1 MTTQFKFRIAGLFA
15 AMFIMVSA
23 FAQPSTV
30 KNLQPALNT
39 SSDIKIYENVAEAF
53 QKIFANAENVRWDK
67 VQNNYLAKFSIGDV
81 EKRALLTSKGQLIY
95 EITYGKEK
103 HLPVDIRKNVKRNYV
118 EFNITSAVLVEEANR
133 SIWVINLED
142 DKHFVIARVEN
153 NEIEEV
159 KKYMKMKP

>member
-1 MTTQFKFRIAGLFA
+1 MKTQSKFTIAGFA
-15 AMFIMVSA
+15 ATMLIVSSS

-39 SSDIKIYENVAEAF
+39 GNSIKVYENVQEAF
-53 QKIFANAENVRWDK
+53 EKIFENAENVRWDK
-67 VQNNYLAKFSIGDV
+67 VERNYLAKFSINDV
-81 EKRALLTSKGQLIY
+81 EKRALLSPKGQLIY

-103 HLPVDIRKNVKRNYV
+103 QLPVNLRKDIKRAYV
-118 EFNITSAVLVEEANR
+118 EFKITSATLVEEANR

-142 DKHFVIARVEN
+142 DTHLVTARVEN

-159 KKYMKMKP
+159 RKYVKM